1 MKIFILFQGHEYYNP
16 AKKNSIFLR
25 PCFEELKPKASP

>member
-1 MKIFILFQGHEYYNP
+1 MEIHILFQGHEYYNP